1 MYSGS
6 ALRGSLLGIILRR
19 FSCPATGWLEK
30 RMLGRSLSCVRA
42 TCRPW
47 ALHLFESGVD
57 IACGSAVEAFKSTSA
72 DYIETNVVKD

>member
-6 ALRGSLLGIILRR
+6 GLQGSLLGIILRR

-57 IACGSAVEAFKSTSA
+57 VAVDQLWKHLNPPV
-72 DYIETNVVKD
+72 DGLH

>member
-1 MYSGS
+1 
-6 ALRGSLLGIILRR
+6 
-19 FSCPATGWLEK
+19 
-30 RMLGRSLSCVRA
+30 MLGRSLSCVRA

>member
-6 ALRGSLLGIILRR
+6 GLRGSLLGIILRR

-57 IACGSAVEAFKSTSA
+57 VACESTVEAFKSPVDGLHS
-72 DYIETNVVKD
+72 DQPR